1 MRDLAMSSLDR
12 IAREVLVANKF
23 RPDAGEAVEH
33 EIAGLR
39 EAATT
44 GDGIRDLR
52 TMKWSS
58 IDNTT
63 SRDLDQIEVAEELK
77 DGAVVLRIGIADV
90 DALVPKGSAIDA
102 HAAANATSVYTGLTV

>member
-1 MRDLAMSSLDR
+1 MSSLDR
-12 IAREVLVANKF
+12 IARDVLVKNGF
-23 RPDAGEAVEH
+23 QPDAGDVVER
-33 EIAGLR
+33 EIAGLH
-39 EAATT
+39 EQPAK
-44 GDGIRDLR
+44 GDDIRDERALQ
-52 TMKWSS
+52 WSS

-102 HAAANATSVYTGLTV
+102 HAAANATSA